1 MRTLLIIL
9 LFQIGILSAQQTLQ
23 LSEGQTSPHA
33 TLEDVAWIPGHWQ
46 GEAFGGIAE
55 EIWSEPMGGS
65 MMFVFRLVADNKV
78 SFYEAG
84 HILEVDDSIILQLKH
99 FDKNLRGWEEKNETV
114 DFRLVKI
121 EKNKA
126 YFDGFTIEKVSEDQM
141 NMWVLIESKDA
152 AEEVLFAYKRM

>member
-1 MRTLLIIL
+1 MRTILIIL
-9 LFQIGILSAQQTLQ
+9 LFQIGILSAQETLQ
-23 LSEGQTSPHA
+23 LSERQNSPNA
-33 TLEDVAWIPGHWQ
+33 SLEDVSWISGHWQ